1 MIKKIVQGALIGA
14 LYAALTLV
22 AAPISFGLMQ
32 VRISEALC
40 ILPFFTPAA
49 VPGFSSVA
57 LWPTCLAALHFMM

>member
-40 ILPFFTPAA
+40 ILLFLPLQPFR
-49 VPGFSSVA
+49 GFLLAA

>member
-40 ILPFFTPAA
+40 ILPFF
-49 VPGFSSVA
+49 
-57 LWPTCLAALHFMM
+57 